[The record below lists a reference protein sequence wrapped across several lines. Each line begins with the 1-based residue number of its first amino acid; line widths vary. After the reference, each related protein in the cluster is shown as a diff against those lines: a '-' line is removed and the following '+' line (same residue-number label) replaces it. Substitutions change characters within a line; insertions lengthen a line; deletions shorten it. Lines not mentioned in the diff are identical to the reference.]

1 MGTEETFDVEA
12 FEKRLKN
19 LKDTQE
25 GIQGLSAWCLLNH
38 VHHKKIVTAWLNVL
52 KQGTFF
58 EFNVGF
64 ISHIFFIFQSKLS
77 IVWYYFT

>member
-1 MGTEETFDVEA
+1 MGTEGTFDVEA

-38 VHHKKIVTAWLNVL
+38 VHHKKIVTAWLQVL
-52 KQGTFF
+52 KQGKICFGCLARERLSGNFCVCVFF
-58 EFNVGF
+58 
-64 ISHIFFIFQSKLS
+64 SSSLL
-77 IVWYYFT
+77 

>member
-1 MGTEETFDVEA
+1 MGTEGTFDVEA

-38 VHHKKIVTAWLNVL
+38 VHHKKIVTAWLQVL
-52 KQGTFF
+52 KQGKILCVLAAGTAG
-58 EFNVGF
+58 NVF
-64 ISHIFFIFQSKLS
+64 PL
-77 IVWYYFT
+77 